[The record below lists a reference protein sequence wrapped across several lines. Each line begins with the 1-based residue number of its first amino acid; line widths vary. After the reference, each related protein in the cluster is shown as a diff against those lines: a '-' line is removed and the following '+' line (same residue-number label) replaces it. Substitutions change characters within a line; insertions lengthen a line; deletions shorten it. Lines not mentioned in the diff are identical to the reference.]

1 MDVQTV
7 VKLSGLRSLATHVYI
22 LWRSPQPPQG
32 HILGTPK
39 RIVGSERELSP
50 TMLSLLRFILHSA
63 MLSAAQEQPEVDN
76 RIVLN
81 FDSSKAIYFSRQRLF
96 HSLIINIERR

>member
-1 MDVQTV
+1 MILCIFRED
-7 VKLSGLRSLATHVYI
+7 RSNK
-22 LWRSPQPPQG
+22 G

>member
-1 MDVQTV
+1 MIHCIFRED
-7 VKLSGLRSLATHVYI
+7 RSNK
-22 LWRSPQPPQG
+22 G

-39 RIVGSERELSP
+39 RIVGSERDLSP